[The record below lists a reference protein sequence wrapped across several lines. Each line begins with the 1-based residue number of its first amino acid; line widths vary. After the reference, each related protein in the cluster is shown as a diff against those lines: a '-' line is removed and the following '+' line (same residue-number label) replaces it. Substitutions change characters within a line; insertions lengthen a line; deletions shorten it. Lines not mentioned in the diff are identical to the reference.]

1 MIRSMTGFGTSTLD
15 SARLRGSVSVR
26 SVNHRFLDLNV
37 HLAPTLQALEPE
49 VRKVV
54 QGRLRRGRVEV
65 FVQARA
71 VEPAAEVRLASP
83 AAIAALTGALR
94 RLQAEHGLAGE
105 LRVSDV
111 SRFPGMVQVTEE
123 AADPE
128 PMREDLLGALA
139 RALDGLES
147 MRRAEG
153 AGLEE
158 DLRRLLDAVDVA
170 AARLGTVSDAGK
182 AQRREALGA
191 RVRALREEIGA
202 DEPRLFQEIVRLVE
216 KHDVAEEIQRLKSH
230 VAQARS
236 LVGGQVPC
244 GKELDFLAQEMGREA
259 NTMGSKSASAQ
270 LAQEVVALK
279 SEIERLREQVQ
290 NVE

>member
-1 MIRSMTGFGTSTLD
+1 MIRSMTGFGTAALESGH
-15 SARLRGSVSVR
+15 LRGSVTVR

-37 HLAPTLQALEPE
+37 HLAPTLQVIEPE

-71 VEPAAEVRLASP
+71 VEPAAEVRVASP
-83 AAIAALTGALR
+83 AAIAALTDALR

-105 LRVSDV
+105 LRVTDV
-111 SRFPGMVQVTEE
+111 ARFPGMVQVTEE
-123 AADPE
+123 AVDPE
-128 PMREDLLGALA
+128 PMKGDLLAA
-139 RALDGLES
+139 VSRALDGLES

-153 AGLEE
+153 ASLEE
-158 DLRRLLDAVDVA
+158 DLRRLLDAVDA
-170 AARLGTVSDAGK
+170 AASRLGTVSDAGK
-182 AQRREALGA
+182 AQRREVLAA
-191 RVRALREEIGA
+191 RARTLRDEIGP

-216 KHDVAEEIQRLKSH
+216 KHDVAEEIQRLRSH
-230 VAQARS
+230 VAQARN
-236 LVGGQVPC
+236 LVAGQAPC

-259 NTMGSKSASAQ
+259 NTIGSKSASAQ
-270 LAQEVVALK
+270 LAQEVVGLK